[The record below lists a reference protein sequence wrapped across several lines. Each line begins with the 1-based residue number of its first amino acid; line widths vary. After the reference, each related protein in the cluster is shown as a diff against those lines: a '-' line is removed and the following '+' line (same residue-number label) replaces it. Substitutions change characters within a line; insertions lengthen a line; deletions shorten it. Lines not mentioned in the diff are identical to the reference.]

1 MLVLR
6 SLGKFLNKIQDYCS
20 QMAQFQLDKST
31 LFIKYKTESTGIK
44 FECSSYEPDQQP
56 NIGTHI
62 TSVVVHYKTK
72 LNKQI
77 NLATFLR
84 IVQLEELNVSEF

>member
-1 MLVLR
+1 
-6 SLGKFLNKIQDYCS
+6 
-20 QMAQFQLDKST
+20 MAQFQLDKST

-44 FECSSYEPDQQP
+44 FERYSYEPDQQP

-62 TSVVVHYKTK
+62 TSVLVHYKTK

-84 IVQLEELNVSEF
+84 IVQLEELKVSEF

>member
-1 MLVLR
+1 MLVLK

-20 QMAQFQLDKST
+20 QMAQFQLDKSI

-44 FECSSYEPDQQP
+44 FERYSYEPDQQP

-62 TSVVVHYKTK
+62 TSVLVH
-72 LNKQI
+72 
-77 NLATFLR
+77 
-84 IVQLEELNVSEF
+84 

>member
-6 SLGKFLNKIQDYCS
+6 SLEKFLNKIQDYCS

-44 FECSSYEPDQQP
+44 FERYSYEPDQ
-56 NIGTHI
+56 
-62 TSVVVHYKTK
+62 
-72 LNKQI
+72 
-77 NLATFLR
+77 
-84 IVQLEELNVSEF
+84 